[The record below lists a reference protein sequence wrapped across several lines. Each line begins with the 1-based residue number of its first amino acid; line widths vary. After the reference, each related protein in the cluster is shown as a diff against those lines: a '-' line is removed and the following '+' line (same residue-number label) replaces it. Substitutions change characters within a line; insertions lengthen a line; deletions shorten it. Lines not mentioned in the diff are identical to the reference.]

1 MMVKRFAAAWAAVL
15 ILMMSLAVPA
25 SAAVFA
31 TNVDTTSGAVFMLN
45 LDTGIVVYEK
55 NSAQRMFPAST
66 TKIMT
71 YIVTVENVPD
81 VKNTKVS
88 TSLSEQAALFPVLN
102 ILPVRLLRCTTCSIA
117 CL

>member
-45 LDTGIVVYEK
+45 LDTGIVV
-55 NSAQRMFPAST
+55 
-66 TKIMT
+66 
-71 YIVTVENVPD
+71 
-81 VKNTKVS
+81 
-88 TSLSEQAALFPVLN
+88 
-102 ILPVRLLRCTTCSIA
+102 
-117 CL
+117 